1 MVPVAH
7 DGGTWLVAPYGPVEW
22 VHNARAAGQVSLRYG
37 RRTRRYRIREA
48 SAEEAG
54 PVLRRYVAI
63 ATKTRSQFTATKDS
77 PAEEFSAEAFRH
89 PVFELIA
96 IDGEAG

>member
-1 MVPVAH
+1 MAV
-7 DGGTWLVAPYGPVEW
+7 
-22 VHNARAAGQVSLRYG
+22 
-37 RRTRRYRIREA
+37 
-48 SAEEAG
+48 
-54 PVLRRYVAI
+54 